1 MKLSDLFTN
10 LADGARNF
18 EARVTKWQEELDA
31 KGADLEAGAR
41 RRAQPS
47 TREDAGTAALN
58 SMGR

>member
-31 KGADLEAGAR
+31 KGADLEAGAV
-41 RRAQPS
+41 PP
-47 TREDAGTAALN
+47 RESKGAAR
-58 SMGR
+58 GGP